1 MHWVLTI
8 PCDFSLNALLQR
20 SQQFLL
26 PTFEVNQGCLE
37 RVEQLSS
44 GRIVLLT
51 ISQVPTGLQLTS
63 NQRLTG
69 SEAEEL
75 SHKTWRMLRL
85 GENFALF
92 FARFGQDTSLKQYL
106 QPGARFLRGTTLM
119 EDIVKALLL
128 TQPPQEQGFQRI
140 TQLVDHL
147 GAPLPSNPTRHAWP
161 PLNQLDQTA
170 AALQEILDP
179 QCVLS
184 LTKAIGVIR
193 TQEAD
198 LELLSQPQSPL
209 EAAVVAVNSI
219 PGMNDA
225 ALSLTML
232 ALGRY
237 DYLPID
243 ASARERVSKVWYN
256 GGVVTPEKIKTA
268 FSRWHPW
275 EGLVYWLWAWPGS
288 NSQVFWAK
296 ERELVHGNSAT

>member
-8 PCDFSLNALLQR
+8 PGDFSLSTLLQR

-26 PTFEVNQGCLE
+26 PSFEANQEYLE

-51 ISQVPTGLQLTS
+51 VSQVPAGLQLTS
-63 NQRLTG
+63 DQRLTG
-69 SEAEEL
+69 NETEEL

-85 GENFALF
+85 GENFTLF
-92 FARFGQDTSLKQYL
+92 FARFGQDTALRKYL
-106 QPGARFLRGTTLM
+106 HPDARFLRGATLM

-128 TQPPQEQGFQRI
+128 TQHPQEQGLQRI

-161 PLNQLDQTA
+161 PLDQLDQTA
-170 AALQEILDP
+170 AALQEISGP
-179 QCVLS
+179 QCAPTLV
-184 LTKAIGVIR
+184 KAIDVIH
-193 TQEAD
+193 TQEAE
-198 LELLSQPQSPL
+198 LELLSQPQIPL
-209 EAAVVAVNSI
+209 ETALAAVSKI
-219 PGMNDA
+219 PGMNDS
-225 ALSLTML
+225 ALALTML

-256 GGVVTPEKIKTA
+256 GNVVTPEKIKAA

-275 EGLVYWLWAWPGS
+275 EGLVYWLW
-288 NSQVFWAK
+288 V
-296 ERELVHGNSAT
+296 

>member
-8 PCDFSLNALLQR
+8 PGDFSLSALLQR

-44 GRIVLLT
+44 GHIVLLT
-51 ISQVPTGLQLTS
+51 ISQVPAGLQLAS
-63 NQRLTG
+63 DQRLAG
-69 SEAEEL
+69 SETEEL

-85 GENFALF
+85 GENFTLF
-92 FARFGQDTSLKQYL
+92 FARFGQDTSLKPYL
-106 QPGARFLRGTTLM
+106 QPGARLLRGATLM

-128 TQPPQEQGFQRI
+128 TQPPQEQGVQRI
-140 TQLVDHL
+140 MQLVDHL

-161 PLNQLDQTA
+161 PLNQLDQTS
-170 AALQEILDP
+170 AALQKILGP
-179 QCVLS
+179 QCA
-184 LTKAIGVIR
+184 LTLVKAIDVVQA
-193 TQEAD
+193 QEAE
-198 LELLSQPQSPL
+198 LELLSQPQFPL
-209 EAAVVAVNSI
+209 ETALSTLSKI
-219 PGMNDA
+219 PGMNDS
-225 ALSLTML
+225 ALALTML

-256 GGVVTPEKIKTA
+256 GSVVTPEKIKAA

-288 NSQVFWAK
+288 NSQGFWAK
-296 ERELVHGNSAT
+296 ERGLVHGNSAT